1 MSEQEP
7 RSGFGPG
14 CAIGA
19 AFGLVV
25 LVAAGILA
33 VRMGSS
39 EPPKPASSGPGG
51 ALPPPPPPPPVTP
64 QIMSAPGKPVA
75 IKLTA
80 LGDRGTWY
88 MIDEDICEG
97 DAALTA
103 LIKDRMARDRAAKGN
118 PADYSYPVRLEV
130 APDTGITDKHLA
142 AARQA
147 AAAAGATVV
156 EDPKPAA
163 GEPAGKRAP

>member
-7 RSGFGPG
+7 RTGFGPG

-19 AFGLVV
+19 VFGLVV
-25 LVAAGILA
+25 LAAAGVLA
-33 VRMGSS
+33 VRMSSS
-39 EPPKPASSGPGG
+39 EPAKPASSGPGG
-51 ALPPPPPPPPVTP
+51 ALPPPPPAVTP
-64 QIMSAPGKPVA
+64 QVMSAPGKPATV
-75 IKLTA
+75 KLTA
-80 LGDRGTWY
+80 LGEGGTWY

-103 LIKDRMARDRAAKGN
+103 LLKDRMARDRAARGN
-118 PADYSYPVRLEV
+118 PADYSYSVRFEI
-130 APDTGITDKHLA
+130 APDTGITEKHLA

-163 GEPAGKRAP
+163 AGERAGEKAP